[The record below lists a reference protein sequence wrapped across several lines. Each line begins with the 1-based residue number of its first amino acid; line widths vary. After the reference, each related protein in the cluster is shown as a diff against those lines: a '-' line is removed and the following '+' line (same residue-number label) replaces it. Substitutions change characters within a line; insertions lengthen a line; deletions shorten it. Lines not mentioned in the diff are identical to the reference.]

1 MTDCP
6 CSFAGLRDN
15 QLESDYIV
23 TIFFMDTFSFV
34 NDTFLDIP
42 RIPILDHT
50 QRFIPIVGVDSLDP
64 INFGGFEPV

>member
-1 MTDCP
+1 
-6 CSFAGLRDN
+6 
-15 QLESDYIV
+15 
-23 TIFFMDTFSFV
+23 MDTFSFV
-34 NDTFLDIP
+34 NDSFLGIP

>member
-1 MTDCP
+1 MSRNFNRP
-6 CSFAGLRDN
+6 VRKHSNMHLVPN
-15 QLESDYIV
+15 SNV
-23 TIFFMDTFSFV
+23 FFMDTYSFV
-34 NDTFLDIP
+34 NDSFLGIP